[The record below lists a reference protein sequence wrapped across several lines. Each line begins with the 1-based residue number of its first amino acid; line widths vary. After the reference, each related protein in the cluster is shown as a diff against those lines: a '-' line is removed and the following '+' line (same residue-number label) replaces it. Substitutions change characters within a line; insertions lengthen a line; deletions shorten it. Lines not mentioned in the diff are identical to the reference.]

1 VLFGKGRI
9 DFGGGVGVPGEMVR
23 AVFQLRSAIGL
34 RLSSRLCGLLVPDV
48 SLSLVREILSEKG
61 RLSRNRE
68 LGDPPIRDLA
78 IGN

>member
-1 VLFGKGRI
+1 
-9 DFGGGVGVPGEMVR
+9 
-23 AVFQLRSAIGL
+23 LRSAIGL